1 MNSAQLGSDQIS
13 SVFIQYLLKLSSDSY
28 LIRRVVNCVGFDFS
42 LNYHIDPSLPLDLD
56 LKFNQDLFLYFDLT
70 LDLNTYS
77 HLDLCL
83 YHELDIGHAIN
94 IVLDF
99 YVKLKSN
106 LDYISNLILILTF
119 TLSFF

>member
-1 MNSAQLGSDQIS
+1 MLA
-13 SVFIQYLLKLSSDSY
+13 FFY
-28 LIRRVVNCVGFDFS
+28 FS

-106 LDYISNLILILTF
+106 LVYINNFILILTF
-119 TLSFF
+119 TLTFF